1 MAVCPRCGAD
11 LIGEFGMTQCPSCSG
26 FSFIGDDGVARA
38 PEDDPVV
45 EHEAFVGVPTP
56 ETAADHEG
64 FVAAERSSP
73 RIETPEISEEPP
85 FAFDPVPSSI
95 IDVPQTPESGAG
107 FGDFGM
113 DAFAP
118 MEPVSA
124 DGSGSGGGAGADG
137 GGYFSEPPSAEQN
150 ADNYQSWD
158 STPASSDSDSVP
170 AQEPEWNS
178 AADSDSTSQSARTS
192 DRSSEP
198 RTSPEGERAEMDF
211 GPASDPLNLNAFAN
225 SEVSSGRDGPLLF
238 RVILQGIDTKEIR
251 EIIREVL
258 NDDRFRLDSAAIMA
272 RVAKGNLVIDGLS
285 PVKASILVTRIKK
298 LPVSIRWEQYAITEA
313 KT

>member
-11 LIGEFGMTQCPSCSG
+11 LNGEFGMTQCPSCAG

-38 PEDDPVV
+38 PEEEEPPI
-45 EHEAFVGVPTP
+45 EIPIGVATP

-64 FVAAERSSP
+64 NAPFGFSGGGGSGFGDGGERSSP
-73 RIETPEISEEPP
+73 RIETPEITEEPP
-85 FAFDPVPSSI
+85 FAFDPVPSAI
-95 IDVPQTPESGAG
+95 IDVPQSPENYGG
-107 FGDFGM
+107 EFGM

-118 MEPVSA
+118 MEPVSS
-124 DGSGSGGGAGADG
+124 DSDSGSV
-137 GGYFSEPPSAEQN
+137 PSADEN

-158 STPASSDSDSVP
+158 SSAPAAEDSVP
-170 AQEPEWNS
+170 AQEQSS
-178 AADSDSTSQSARTS
+178 AAGQSFDFEPAGFA
-192 DRSSEP
+192 SSP
-198 RTSPEGERAEMDF
+198 ATSPESARQPMDF
-211 GPASDPLNLNAFAN
+211 GPASDPLNLNEFAN

-258 NDDRFRLDSAAIMA
+258 NDDRFRLDSVAIMA
-272 RVAKGNLVIDGLS
+272 RVSKGKLVIDGLS

-298 LPVSIRWEQYAITEA
+298 LPVTIRWEQYAITEA
-313 KT
+313 NP